1 MDNTAKPLHTRAS
14 KHSLVGLINGCFV
27 SSLSA
32 TIRPPFPSSS
42 SSSSSSSIF
51 SAIAV
56 KPKLSLLSLPS
67 TYTPLKGL
75 KPSRSSTIRVFAA
88 PEVLDSQETL
98 DGPDSATTEV
108 GGSVDPG
115 SSPLS
120 IGADAEKMAPKQKIR
135 IKLRSYWVQL
145 IEGSCKQI
153 TDAARTTSAKTLG
166 PVPLPIKKPIYCVL
180 KSPHVHKDARF
191 HCEIRTHQRLIDILY
206 PTAQMIDS
214 LMQLDLP
221 AKVDVEFSIS
231 PPSPPPTTTIAIHNH
246 RVSAPIKIPELVRKI
261 FEYSNKFLDEH

>member
-1 MDNTAKPLHTRAS
+1 MECCC
-14 KHSLVGLINGCFV
+14 VGYKTMKCCKQAQPGRVVRERINGCFV

-32 TIRPPFPSSS
+32 TIRPPFP
-42 SSSSSSSIF
+42 SSSSSIF

-120 IGADAEKMAPKQKIR
+120 IGADAKKMAPKQKIR

-145 IEGSCKQI
+145 IEDSCKQI

-166 PVPLPIKKPIYCVL
+166 PVPLPIKKRIYCVL

-191 HCEIRTHQRLIDILY
+191 HCETRTHQR
-206 PTAQMIDS
+206 P
-214 LMQLDLP
+214 
-221 AKVDVEFSIS
+221 
-231 PPSPPPTTTIAIHNH
+231 H
-246 RVSAPIKIPELVRKI
+246 
-261 FEYSNKFLDEH
+261 